1 MPVIIDEVTADVTP
15 PAPSPGAGDVD
26 RPSTER
32 QATDL
37 LALRLDLQLLA
48 ERAARLRAD

>member
-1 MPVIIDEVTADVTP
+1 MPVIIDEFTADVTP
-15 PAPSPGAGDVD
+15 PAPTPEAADTGRPPPGRAA
-26 RPSTER
+26 TE
-32 QATDL
+32 L